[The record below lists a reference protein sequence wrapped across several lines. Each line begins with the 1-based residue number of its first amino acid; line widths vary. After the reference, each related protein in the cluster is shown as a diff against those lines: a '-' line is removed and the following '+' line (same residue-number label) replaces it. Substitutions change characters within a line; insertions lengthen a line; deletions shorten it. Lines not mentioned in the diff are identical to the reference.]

1 MTEAALRTMRVIA
14 STYVEDG
21 YPNYHIWWF
30 RLRDDDA
37 GSSEL
42 IALGLI
48 ESIGVWRSYKLT
60 REGKYWALQHRTHP
74 AASRRSGSRTLPVVW
89 TRRGSTASA
98 SSTRRSSSTGVTGRA
113 GSSRST

>member
-14 STYVEDG
+14 STYIEDG

-42 IALGLI
+42 IAAGLI

-60 REGKYWALQHRTHP
+60 REGKYWSLQHRSHP
-74 AASRRSGSRTLPVVW
+74 GASLN
-89 TRRGSTASA
+89 ASA
-98 SSTRRSSSTGVTGRA
+98 F
-113 GSSRST
+113 